1 MGVNHGSQTPSGPS
15 LEGLWHILQAGSF
28 AFAPTG
34 PVGWLPL
41 PGLPP
46 ALWGPR
52 VSSRHPLT
60 HTVKGSM
67 PSALLSTVLSALAC
81 SQQRR
86 HQLLA
91 SELLGKTEM
100 YEIQCGGHPSVPERG
115 PRLCHGGRELREA
128 GVSQDSLLAKCILS
142 SELTPRPRSTAPGE
156 G

>member
-1 MGVNHGSQTPSGPS
+1 MDPKQQAAPVWKVCGTFSRQGPLHLLPLAQWAGCLSLGYPQLSGGHGSVPGTPSPTPS
-15 LEGLWHILQAGSF
+15 RAIC
-28 AFAPTG
+28 
-34 PVGWLPL
+34 
-41 PGLPP
+41 
-46 ALWGPR
+46 
-52 VSSRHPLT
+52 
-60 HTVKGSM
+60 
-67 PSALLSTVLSALAC
+67 PSALLWTVLSALAC

-100 YEIQCGGHPSVPERG
+100 YEIQCGGHPSAPERG
-115 PRLCHGGRELREA
+115 PRVCHGGRELGEA